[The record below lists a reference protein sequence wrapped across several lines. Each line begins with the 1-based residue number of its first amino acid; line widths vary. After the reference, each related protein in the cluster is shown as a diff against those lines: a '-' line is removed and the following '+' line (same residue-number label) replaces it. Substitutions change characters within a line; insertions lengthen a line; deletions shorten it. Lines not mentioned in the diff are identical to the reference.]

1 MVPKSVYQI
10 HFGAIGVPR
19 LCICNIP
26 GVVLV
31 TVADV
36 ALVMVLEGRGF
47 RWLEV
52 FVILLILII
61 FAW

>member
-1 MVPKSVYQI
+1 
-10 HFGAIGVPR
+10 
-19 LCICNIP
+19 
-26 GVVLV
+26 
-31 TVADV
+31 V

-52 FVILLILII
+52 FVILLIFII